1 MAELLVPIFIC
12 FGLPV
17 AIIWIR
23 RHYTALEKGVIK
35 PRQGPLFVLGGHK
48 SDGASKL
55 ELESIKQEKKLLEER
70 VRNLESIVCSVDM
83 EINARLNRLALE
95 SKSQPQAALPAMQR
109 MVVGASPTVPAI
121 HKPEAKVQS
130 VQPGRVLLGRYH
142 IERELGRGGMGAV
155 FLARDAQLGEQVALK
170 IISTALS
177 GEGMEAA
184 ERFRREASAA
194 RKITHPN
201 VIRIHDMGEDAESG
215 ELFLSM
221 EYFQGMTLADL
232 LRRRGA
238 LPIDEA
244 RDILGQVCDGLDAA
258 HKAGV
263 IHRDLK
269 PGNILVNERRSVK
282 IIDFGLAKASF
293 MAGMTATGL
302 IMGTPE
308 YMAPEQ
314 IRGRDCDARTDMY
327 ALGAVAYHTVTGH
340 PPFLGDTPI
349 AIGFAHCTQPVRPPR
364 EIRPEIPAGMDA
376 AIQKALAKEARDRQD
391 TIAELRAGLLS
402 AS

>member
-23 RHYTALEKGVIK
+23 RHYSLLEKGVLK

-48 SDGASKL
+48 SDGASVR
-55 ELESIKQEKKLLEER
+55 ELETIKQEKKLLEER

-95 SKSQPQAALPAMQR
+95 SKSEPKALPAMQR
-109 MVVGASPTVPAI
+109 MVVGASPTVPALR
-121 HKPEAKVQS
+121 KPEAPVQS

-142 IERELGRGGMGAV
+142 IEKELGRGGMGAV

-170 IISTALS
+170 VISNALS

-201 VIRIHDMGEDAESG
+201 VIRIHDLGEDAESG

-238 LPIDEA
+238 LPLDEA

-258 HKAGV
+258 HRAGV

-327 ALGAVAYHTVTGH
+327 ALGAVAYHVVTGH

-364 EIRPEIPAGMDA
+364 EIRPEIPAAMDA
-376 AIQKALAKEARDRQD
+376 AIQKALAKDARDRFD
-391 TIAELRAGLLS
+391 TIAELRTGLLS